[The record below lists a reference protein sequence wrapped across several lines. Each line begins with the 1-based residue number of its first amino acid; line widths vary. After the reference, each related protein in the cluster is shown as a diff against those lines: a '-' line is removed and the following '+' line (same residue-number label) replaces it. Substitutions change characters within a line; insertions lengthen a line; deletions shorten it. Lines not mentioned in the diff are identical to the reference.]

1 MTTSALW
8 LSGEFPWPDGRMITT
23 FPVLPGPDVFPPL
36 LWALSPPDGTLA
48 TGASDWRTTLS
59 LYVRTLPFSAFT
71 SIETVLFP
79 LCRLMVPVPE
89 TDALESMVP
98 AFTEI
103 CPTDGFTIT
112 S

>member
-36 LWALSPPDGTLA
+36 LWAFSPPDGTLA

-71 SIETVLFP
+71 SIEIVLLP